1 MRYLRRRLVHA
12 LLLLIAVSLLSFLL
26 VEMAPGSYFE
36 EMRLNPQISPETVA
50 ALRAQYGLDQP
61 LPLRYLRWVKSVI
74 AGQFGFSF
82 AYNSPVAPLLWTRAR
97 NTLLLTGTATVIAWL
112 LALPLGVWSASQQG
126 KWADRLVGTG
136 TSVLLALP
144 DLLLALGLLLFAV
157 RTGVLPSGGMVSLS
171 FPELSFWG
179 KVEDLARHLLL
190 PVLVLVLGSLPVLV
204 RHTRAALVEV
214 LGLPFILAAR
224 GHGVPRSKLLFCY
237 ALPAAA
243 NPLITLFGLSVAGLL
258 SASLLVEVILSWP
271 GLGPMLLE
279 AILARDLYV
288 VIGAVMFST
297 VFLVIGNFLAD
308 LLLYA
313 ADPRIRTE

>member
-126 KWADRLVGTG
+126 KWADRLVGAG

-179 KVEDLARHLLL
+179 KVEDLTRHLLL